1 MLVAYLLWV
10 FLGTIGAHRFY
21 VGKILTDV
29 LMVVLCALS
38 WVLTIVLVGIVGFVI
53 LFMWLLVDLFLVH
66 EYVSQH
72 NNRLIESL

>member
-1 MLVAYLLWV
+1 MV

-21 VGKILTDV
+21 VGKILTGV

-38 WVLTIVLVGIVGFVI
+38 WVLMIVLVGIVGFVI
-53 LFMWLLVDLFLVH
+53 LYMWLLVDLFLVH